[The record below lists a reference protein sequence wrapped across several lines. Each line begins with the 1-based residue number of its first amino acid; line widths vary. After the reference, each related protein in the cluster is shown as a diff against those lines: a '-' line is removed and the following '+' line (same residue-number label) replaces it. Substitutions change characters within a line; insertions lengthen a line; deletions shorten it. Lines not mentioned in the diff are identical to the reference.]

1 MSTALNIPNEIRRSR
16 WADGSGVHVSTALPD
31 GAMPARDPG
40 IKDDQIG
47 IGTATHHHGAAIAQ
61 RDHPAR
67 IGAMDDGHMVG
78 SAPALA
84 PLG

>member
-1 MSTALNIPNEIRRSR
+1 MSA
-16 WADGSGVHVSTALPD
+16 G
-31 GAMPARDPG
+31 DPG